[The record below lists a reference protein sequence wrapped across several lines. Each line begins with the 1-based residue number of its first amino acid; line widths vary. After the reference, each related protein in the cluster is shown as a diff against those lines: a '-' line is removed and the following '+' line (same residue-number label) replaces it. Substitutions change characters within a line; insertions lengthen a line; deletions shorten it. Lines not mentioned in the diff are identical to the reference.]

1 MKSEIKKYLYDIL
14 EAAKDIE
21 NFVEKMNFS
30 EYEKNSLLI
39 AGVERK
45 FEIIGEALNK
55 IKSIDNKFI
64 ERISEH
70 RRIIGFRN
78 ILAHGYDVIENK
90 IVWDAIKI
98 HLPLLKSE
106 VENILNV

>member
-1 MKSEIKKYLYDIL
+1 MKFEIKKYLYDIL
-14 EAAKDIE
+14 SAANEIE
-21 NFVEKMNFS
+21 KFVNNLSFL
-30 EYEKNSLLI
+30 EYDKNSLVI

-55 IKSIDNKFI
+55 IYIIDSEFI
-64 ERISEH
+64 ENISEY

-90 IVWDAIKI
+90 IVWDAIKN
-98 HLPLLKSE
+98 HLPCLKSE
-106 VENILNV
+106 VESLINI